1 MAYDGNGTF
10 LPLPAPT
17 FPAQPGT
24 VIYAEY
30 FNANLL
36 NIIQGLTAALPRNGE
51 AAMAG
56 PLRMAGFKL
65 TELGA
70 GSSAGEAV
78 EWGQWQNSYLNAT
91 YQVLNVPNLG
101 LTPDGTRVTNV
112 NWVDGQFSAR
122 FPNLSAPVLANA
134 TEINYLIGLTGD
146 IQPQLSNQVAGPIHA
161 ATAKTTPT
169 DADELGITDSAA
181 SWELKKLTFADLKT
195 WLSGLYAGKTG
206 AGASGTWAIAISGNA
221 ATATSSNS
229 ASAAWVSAPIN
240 SSVAQSTPGSSA
252 EIRNSSGSGDAAV
265 AALAFHC
272 QGTYRTKLHLRH
284 DGYFGLG
291 GDSRVAWG
299 WYVDGANNMTASG
312 NVTAYSDP
320 RLKENFKRIDDPM
333 TILSKLDGGSFNWRH
348 GFPHIEC
355 KAGKRDYGVLA
366 DQVQAVM
373 PEIVTNSIDIE
384 GETYLT
390 VAYDKL
396 VPVLIEA
403 VKQLEQRIKELEAK

>member
-17 FPAQPGT
+17 FPAQPGI

-36 NIIQGLTAALPRNGE
+36 NIHQGLTAALPRNGE

-91 YQVLNVPNLG
+91 YQVLNVPDLE
-101 LTPDGTRVTNV
+101 LTPVGTRVANV

-146 IQPQLSNQVAGPIHA
+146 IQSQLSNQVAGPTHA
-161 ATAKTTPT
+161 AAVKTPPT

-181 SWELKKLTFADLKT
+181 SWGLKKLTFADL
-195 WLSGLYAGKTG
+195 
-206 AGASGTWAIAISGNA
+206 
-221 ATATSSNS
+221 
-229 ASAAWVSAPIN
+229 AAWVRGINLAGLSIATNTAITASDTVLDALGKLQAQVSAKQDTLVSGTNIKTIN
-240 SSVAQSTPGSSA
+240 GDSLL
-252 EIRNSSGSGDAAV
+252 GSGD
-265 AALAFHC
+265 L
-272 QGTYRTKLHLRH
+272 L
-284 DGYFGLG
+284 
-291 GDSRVAWG
+291 
-299 WYVDGANNMTASG
+299 VDGGGPLIDSLTITYNGDGTVATLTEDGVVKTFAYNGDGTINTVSWPIGALTRTETYSYTSGMLTGMTA
-312 NVTAYSDP
+312 V
-320 RLKENFKRIDDPM
+320 
-333 TILSKLDGGSFNWRH
+333 
-348 GFPHIEC
+348 
-355 KAGKRDYGVLA
+355 
-366 DQVQAVM
+366 
-373 PEIVTNSIDIE
+373 
-384 GETYLT
+384 
-390 VAYDKL
+390 
-396 VPVLIEA
+396 EA
-403 VKQLEQRIKELEAK
+403 

>member
-17 FPAQPGT
+17 FPAQPGI

-36 NIIQGLTAALPRNGE
+36 NIHQGLTAALPRNGE

-70 GSSAGEAV
+70 ENSAGEAV

-134 TEINYLIGLTGD
+134 TEVNYLIGLTGD
-146 IQPQLSNQVAGPIHA
+146 IQSQLSNQVAGPIHA
-161 ATAKTTPT
+161 ATAKTAPT

-181 SWELKKLTFADLKT
+181 SWGLKKLTFANLAA
-195 WLSGLYAGKTG
+195 WARGINLAGLSIATDTAITASDTVLDALGKLQAQVSAKQGTLV
-206 AGASGTWAIAISGNA
+206 SGTNIKTVNG
-221 ATATSSNS
+221 
-229 ASAAWVSAPIN
+229 
-240 SSVAQSTPGSSA
+240 GSLL
-252 EIRNSSGSGDAAV
+252 GSGD
-265 AALAFHC
+265 L
-272 QGTYRTKLHLRH
+272 L
-284 DGYFGLG
+284 
-291 GDSRVAWG
+291 
-299 WYVDGANNMTASG
+299 VDGGGPLIDSLTITYNGDGAIATLTEDGVVKAFAYNGDGTINTVSWPIGALTRTETYSYSSGVLTGMTA
-312 NVTAYSDP
+312 V
-320 RLKENFKRIDDPM
+320 
-333 TILSKLDGGSFNWRH
+333 
-348 GFPHIEC
+348 
-355 KAGKRDYGVLA
+355 
-366 DQVQAVM
+366 
-373 PEIVTNSIDIE
+373 
-384 GETYLT
+384 
-390 VAYDKL
+390 
-396 VPVLIEA
+396 EA
-403 VKQLEQRIKELEAK
+403 

>member
-17 FPAQPGT
+17 FPAQPGI

-36 NIIQGLTAALPRNGE
+36 NIHQGLTAALPRNGE

-122 FPNLSAPVLANA
+122 FPNLSAPVLANT

-146 IQPQLSNQVAGPIHA
+146 IQSQLSNQVAGPIHS
-161 ATAKTTPT
+161 ATAKATPT
-169 DADELGITDSAA
+169 DADELGIIDSAA
-181 SWELKKLTFADLKT
+181 SWGLKKLTFANLAA
-195 WLSGLYAGKTG
+195 WARGINLSGLSIATNTAITASDTVLDALGKLQ
-206 AGASGTWAIAISGNA
+206 AQ
-221 ATATSSNS
+221 
-229 ASAAWVSAPIN
+229 VSAKQDTLIDSLTITYNGDGTVATLTEDGVTKAFSYNGDGSIN
-240 SSVAQSTPGSSA
+240 TVSWPVGALTRTETYSYT
-252 EIRNSSGSGDAAV
+252 SGVLTG
-265 AALAFHC
+265 
-272 QGTYRTKLHLRH
+272 
-284 DGYFGLG
+284 
-291 GDSRVAWG
+291 
-299 WYVDGANNMTASG
+299 MTA
-312 NVTAYSDP
+312 V
-320 RLKENFKRIDDPM
+320 
-333 TILSKLDGGSFNWRH
+333 
-348 GFPHIEC
+348 
-355 KAGKRDYGVLA
+355 
-366 DQVQAVM
+366 
-373 PEIVTNSIDIE
+373 
-384 GETYLT
+384 
-390 VAYDKL
+390 
-396 VPVLIEA
+396 EA
-403 VKQLEQRIKELEAK
+403 

>member
-17 FPAQPGT
+17 FPAQPGI

-36 NIIQGLTAALPRNGE
+36 NIHQGLTAALPRNGE

-112 NWVDGQFSAR
+112 NWVDGQFSTR

-146 IQPQLSNQVAGPIHA
+146 IQSQLSNQVAGPIHV
-161 ATAKTTPT
+161 ATAKTTPA

-181 SWELKKLTFADLKT
+181 SWELKKLTFANLKT

-206 AGASGTWAIAISGNA
+206 AGASGTWPISITGNADTATKLATPRAINGVNFDGTANISIAVGDVTLTGTQTLTNKTLTTPLITGTREVRVAMPANDINLGTGNLFTKTISGATTLTVSNTPTTGNA
-221 ATATSSNS
+221 ASFILELTNAGIAAITWFSGVKWAGGTAPT
-229 ASAAWVSAPIN
+229 
-240 SSVAQSTPGSSA
+240 
-252 EIRNSSGSGDAAV
+252 
-265 AALAFHC
+265 L
-272 QGTYRTKLHLRH
+272 
-284 DGYFGLG
+284 
-291 GDSRVAWG
+291 
-299 WYVDGANNMTASG
+299 TASG
-312 NVTAYSDP
+312 VDVLGFYTHDGGATW
-320 RLKENFKRIDDPM
+320 RGFL
-333 TILSKLDGGSFNWRH
+333 LSKDS
-348 GFPHIEC
+348 
-355 KAGKRDYGVLA
+355 K
-366 DQVQAVM
+366 
-373 PEIVTNSIDIE
+373 
-384 GETYLT
+384 
-390 VAYDKL
+390 
-396 VPVLIEA
+396 
-403 VKQLEQRIKELEAK
+403 